1 MESIMLDKP
10 SGISGRHGSSLGRL
24 LRLKASAANKTSI
37 FFLRNLQNIR
47 LIKNIIAHKFDNRWN
62 NKFVMEYEKNV
73 HTLII

>member
-24 LRLKASAANKTSI
+24 FRLKAPAANNTSI
-37 FFLRNLQNIR
+37 FFRNLQNIR
-47 LIKNIIAHKFDNRWN
+47 LIKNIIVHKFDEMWN
-62 NKFVMEYEKNV
+62 NKFVMECEKTV